1 MQDQLMRSGDKGK
14 MPILYVCLFDKEN
27 VFGAGAPGAIPVP
40 EVNEK
45 ELAKVGLHAKT
56 EGGPASSPMN
66 ITGREFGWAAA
77 RLPKLGPDVGVV
89 VLRSEI

>member
-1 MQDQLMRSGDKGK
+1 
-14 MPILYVCLFDKEN
+14 MPILYVCLFDKEH
-27 VFGAGAPGAIPVP
+27 VYGAGAPGAAPVP

-45 ELAKVGLHAKT
+45 ALADVGLHAKT
-56 EGGPASSPMN
+56 EAGLASSPCK
-66 ITGREFGWAAA
+66 ITDREFGWAAA